1 MFVTL
6 PSVTALRQACHENP
20 HCVSHTFF
28 VTLTSHHFRATT
40 LFVPP
45 PFVPPVPPDLT
56 FLPTFGPEVK
66 MAAPGAVEA
75 FRNALRNYGSE
86 EGEEDLDG
94 MATKPD
100 RAVQFMVEDIENK
113 SLTVVVDKG
122 VLDVMK
128 YLCGDDLADVVII
141 GIDDDLFGG
150 CFRVTGFPYVP
161 SDCPVSPGPESDS
174 ESDTESDTGYW
185 WWETKKWKT
194 PLNYVL
200 YPHMEVAATL
210 VKNGGQAVTKEWTDG
225 VGSFKGT
232 AKWCGD
238 AIVTTSVSVCANEVC
253 TTCRLLMASHDVLAA
268 DVRMPEVA
276 AS

>member
-1 MFVTL
+1 
-6 PSVTALRQACHENP
+6 
-20 HCVSHTFF
+20 
-28 VTLTSHHFRATT
+28 
-40 LFVPP
+40 
-45 PFVPPVPPDLT
+45 
-56 FLPTFGPEVK
+56 

-94 MATKPD
+94 MA
-100 RAVQFMVEDIENK
+100 VQSMVEGIENK
-113 SLTVVVDKG
+113 SLTVVVTEG

-128 YLCGDDLADVVII
+128 ALCGDDDLADVVII
-141 GIDDDLFGG
+141 GIDDDDDDLFGE
-150 CFRVTGFPYVP
+150 CFHVTGFPYVP

-174 ESDTESDTGYW
+174 ESDSESDTGYW

-225 VGSFKGT
+225 VGSFKGM

-238 AIVTTSVSVCANEVC
+238 AIVTTSVSVCAKEVC
-253 TTCRLLMASHDVLAA
+253 TTCRLLMASPDVLAT